1 MFVVPPLGQ
10 SLKGLGN
17 VGRSQQSLKP
27 KREDECAHGFNMLNT
42 YINIYIIYVHYY
54 ALSISTIIYNIYI
67 YIMYMYVYSFV
78 QTVYR
83 GPDIETKAAGIT
95 VSPG

>member
-42 YINIYIIYVHYY
+42 YIIIYIIYVHYY
-54 ALSISTIIYNIYI
+54 ALSISTIIYIHIYI
-67 YIMYMYVYSFV
+67 LCICMCIRLFRQSTEVL
-78 QTVYR
+78 T
-83 GPDIETKAAGIT
+83 
-95 VSPG
+95 

>member
-1 MFVVPPLGQ
+1 M
-10 SLKGLGN
+10 
-17 VGRSQQSLKP
+17 
-27 KREDECAHGFNMLNT
+27 CTIM
-42 YINIYIIYVHYY
+42 HYLY
-54 ALSISTIIYNIYI
+54 LLLSIIYI

>member
-1 MFVVPPLGQ
+1 
-10 SLKGLGN
+10 
-17 VGRSQQSLKP
+17 
-27 KREDECAHGFNMLNT
+27 
-42 YINIYIIYVHYY
+42 
-54 ALSISTIIYNIYI
+54 
-67 YIMYMYVYSFV
+67 MYMYVYSFV

>member
-1 MFVVPPLGQ
+1 MVSRAPRTDQMFVVPPLGQ

-67 YIMYMYVYSFV
+67 YILCICMCIRLFRQSTEVL
-78 QTVYR
+78 T
-83 GPDIETKAAGIT
+83 
-95 VSPG
+95 